1 VSDMAVRLTPE
12 MTPVRL
18 PPPDPPRSDD
28 GVMAALTLLLL
39 IGRSLPRKSPPS
51 PR

>member
-1 VSDMAVRLTPE
+1 MAVRLTPE
-12 MTPVRL
+12 MTPVWL
-18 PPPDPPRSDD
+18 PPPVAPQVDD

-39 IGRSLPRKSPPS
+39 IGKSLPRKAPPS